1 MFLNNLFKEKE
12 TVGEPVLTMVK
23 HIQENP
29 RLHML
34 TMIGEHHLSFFYNG
48 NPHWQISVSH
58 LGGQP
63 VSSRTADWMNK
74 AEMIYL
80 FKELVEYAGADKY
93 SRRGWMRKV
102 LPDND

>member
-23 HIQENP
+23 HVQENP
-29 RLHML
+29 RLHKL

-48 NPHWQISVSH
+48 DLHWQVSVSH
-58 LGGQP
+58 RGSHLHTCD
-63 VSSRTADWMNK
+63 TANWMNK